1 MKTLRRIGVSV
12 ALVAVFTA
20 WLSGACPKGAHAQGC
35 ICVVDAVTEKETTIT
50 ATSVTTGGGAGI
62 YKSNSAYISNLNS
75 TQLSGIN
82 TGNFAANFP
91 GWATLP
97 PNSAATA
104 QAVSGLTLTTYAS
117 ALANAQSQMSELAA
131 ESFSGIEQEN
141 SSALALLY
149 AVQLNT
155 EVGLEVV
162 NQLRLV
168 RQLLADLVVVE
179 AVNHAE
185 QLNER
190 AREQATNATQFN
202 LGLPP

>member
-1 MKTLRRIGVSV
+1 
-12 ALVAVFTA
+12 
-20 WLSGACPKGAHAQGC
+20 
-35 ICVVDAVTEKETTIT
+35 
-50 ATSVTTGGGAGI
+50 
-62 YKSNSAYISNLNS
+62 LNS

-168 RQLLADLVVVE
+168 RQLLADQVVVE

>member
-1 MKTLRRIGVSV
+1 MIPRAV
-12 ALVAVFTA
+12 LVAVA
-20 WLSGACPKGAHAQGC
+20 ACVLSGTAAAQSPITLPVGVPAACGP
-35 ICVVDAVTEKETTIT
+35 CVNDPPVDFST
-50 ATSVTTGGGAGI
+50 TTGGGAGI
-62 YKSNSAYISNLNS
+62 YKSNSPYISNLNS

-82 TGNFAANFP
+82 TANFGANFP
-91 GWATLP
+91 GWVTLP
-97 PNSAATA
+97 PNSSAIA
-104 QAVSGLTLTTYAS
+104 QAVSGLALTTYAS
-117 ALANAQSQMSELAA
+117 AMANAQSQMGELAA
-131 ESFSGIEQEN
+131 ETFSGIEQEN
-141 SSALALLY
+141 GSAVALLY

-179 AVNHAE
+179 AVDHAE

-202 LGLPP
+202 LGFPP

>member
-1 MKTLRRIGVSV
+1 MIPRAV
-12 ALVAVFTA
+12 LVAVA
-20 WLSGACPKGAHAQGC
+20 ACVLSGTAAAQSPITLPVGVPAACGP
-35 ICVVDAVTEKETTIT
+35 CVNDPPVDFST
-50 ATSVTTGGGAGI
+50 TTGGGAGI
-62 YKSNSAYISNLNS
+62 YKSNSAYISSLNS

-91 GWATLP
+91 GWVTLP
-97 PNSAATA
+97 PNSSAIA
-104 QAVSGLTLTTYAS
+104 QAVSGLALTTYAS
-117 ALANAQSQMSELAA
+117 AMANAQSQMGELAA
-131 ESFSGIEQEN
+131 ETFSGIEQEN
-141 SSALALLY
+141 GSAVALLY

-179 AVNHAE
+179 AVDHAE

-202 LGLPP
+202 LGFPP

>member
-97 PNSAATA
+97 PNSTPIA

-117 ALANAQSQMSELAA
+117 ALANAQTQMSELAA